1 MAIKSRILT
10 PIALPDQVD
19 IEIEDTIR
27 GTKVIRTVDFH
38 RALHELGALG
48 AVDLDN
54 VEPAELISMACALA
68 KHRAIDDYLLSIGVD
83 PHAHLPSQ

>member
-1 MAIKSRILT
+1 MAIKTRILT
-10 PIALPDQVD
+10 PIQLPDQVD

-48 AVDLDN
+48 AVDLLAE
-54 VEPAELISMACALA
+54 VQLLTAPAYRVSMSLDSG
-68 KHRAIDDYLLSIGVD
+68 RRRPGG
-83 PHAHLPSQ
+83 